1 MKEDLLARSNVT
13 DCSPAQVK
21 RLRPKETKNGI
32 TTKCDFSLYT
42 CIRLQTLEAH
52 FKHLNV
58 CVCEGKGRG
67 RICSIS
73 TILFGFLFLP
83 FMGTCYFF
91 SPIDYFFLSFYLKR
105 AGSCSG
111 YFRSVLY
118 ERSVLSNQNH
128 LKFRNSGNLSQVV
141 IRTPSCIK

>member
-91 SPIDYFFLSFYLKR
+91 SPIDYFFFCHFIWKGRVPVPVTSAPSSMKGQSFP
-105 AGSCSG
+105 
-111 YFRSVLY
+111 
-118 ERSVLSNQNH
+118 
-128 LKFRNSGNLSQVV
+128 
-141 IRTPSCIK
+141 IRTIWNLEIQVIWARSLFEHPVA